1 MHLHDM
7 TSWEMEIVAALKTTL
22 LTFTAYFGIVSDNKL
37 RKLKTVMDRSYTSS
51 VKSNDLS
58 TLAAIRKE
66 AKLEILVSKCTD
78 RPSDSNDAL

>member
-1 MHLHDM
+1 
-7 TSWEMEIVAALKTTL
+7 
-22 LTFTAYFGIVSDNKL
+22 
-37 RKLKTVMDRSYTSS
+37 MDRSYTSS

-78 RPSDSNDAL
+78 RPSDSNDAW